1 MILESHLNNMKDLR
15 ILIQERDFANIN
27 KLSKLDHEEWK
38 LLVQYYHEYMA
49 LGLDEGASYMNALFD
64 VNPSVYFKIDGHPEF
79 DCSKD
84 DEKIVSLLKYLNER

>member
-1 MILESHLNNMKDLR
+1 
-15 ILIQERDFANIN
+15 
-27 KLSKLDHEEWK
+27 
-38 LLVQYYHEYMA
+38 MA